1 MDIVGTF
8 KDSIEVAKKNPIIF
22 VPTVAVG
29 LITTAVSIV
38 LIGGAMTPAGTM
50 GGMGSPAG
58 AMGAVGAAMGL
69 AALLSIVG
77 MVLGLVAHGMTVGM
91 AQEAIAVGTTNLNT
105 GISVVTSRLVQ
116 LILAAVLVGIAVGVG
131 MMLLVI
137 PGIIAAF
144 LFMFTFVIIIVE
156 NIGAVDAMKK
166 SFELV
171 KANLGDLI
179 ILFIAVIG
187 VGIVIG
193 IISMIFRFI
202 PVLGQL
208 AGSLLMG
215 LFGGY
220 ITIVIVKVYQGLTK
234 KVQPELT

>member
-1 MDIVGTF
+1 MDIAGTF
-8 KDSIEVAKKNPIIF
+8 KDSIEVAKKNPLIF

-29 LITTAVSIV
+29 LVMAVLTMAI
-38 LIGGAMTPAGTM
+38 IGGAVTTAGMM

-58 AMGAVGAAMGL
+58 VMGAVGAAMGL

-77 MVLGLVAHGMTVGM
+77 MIAGLIAHGMTVAM
-91 AQEAIAVGTTNLNT
+91 AQEAIASGTTTLNT
-105 GISVVTSRLVQ
+105 GLSVVTSRLVQ
-116 LILAAVLVGIAVGVG
+116 LVVAAVLVGLAVGIG

-144 LFMFTFVIIIVE
+144 LFMFTFVIIIAD
-156 NIGAVDAMKK
+156 NIPAVDAMKK

-171 KANLGDLI
+171 KANLADLV

-187 VGIVIG
+187 IGIVIS
-193 IISMIFRFI
+193 IVNRIFRII
-202 PVLGQL
+202 PVVGPL

-215 LFGGY
+215 IFGGY
-220 ITIVIVKVYQGLTK
+220 MTIVIVKVYKGLTTK
-234 KVQPELT
+234 I